1 MTTTTGS
8 EFSSSQIQNRL
19 LGKVFGAFVDTHK
32 VGFVGR
38 RRLVG
43 RRAVANLAECGHGTA
58 MDDTLGASVRCDA
71 DHRQRAVDVG
81 SQHRLR
87 VRHPDPV
94 VGRDVNNVSA
104 TGGRATQRIGLG
116 EVAVHDLSLQTG
128 QISSVT

>member
-1 MTTTTGS
+1 MPDKIG
-8 EFSSSQIQNRL
+8 L
-19 LGKVFGAFVDTHK
+19 
-32 VGFVGR
+32 VGR

-43 RRAVANLAECGHGTA
+43 RRAVADLAECGDGTA
-58 MDDTLGASVRCDA
+58 MDDTLGARVRCGA

-81 SQHRLR
+81 SQHRVR

-116 EVAVHDLSLQTG
+116 EVAGHDLRLQTG
-128 QISSVT
+128 QISAVA